1 MKKEEILFLD
11 QLVKSLEEAEK
22 SFEEAYKK
30 KDFESFNRT
39 KRIMFRIQR
48 EISGILQ

>member
-11 QLVKSLEEAEK
+11 QLVRSLEEAER

-30 KDFESFNRT
+30 RNFEDFNKT
-39 KRIMFRIQR
+39 KKIMIRIQK